1 MRRYDLKSQS
11 FSADAWARNT
21 SLYDRILT
29 LPFNVELAE
38 GRLGLDAFR
47 HYIVQ
52 DAKYLIAFAQALAV
66 ASARADDPDQIV
78 LFAAAAQEAVVVERA
93 LHADYF
99 RRFGIDEASVA
110 ATPMS
115 PACHHYASFL
125 LATGFREPLAV
136 HVAALLPCF
145 WVYREV
151 GHHIHRVASSENPYR
166 AWIDTYAGDEFS
178 AAVDAIIAATDA
190 LAVDASP
197 SQAEAMHAAFTRA
210 MQLEWMFWDSAYR
223 LERWPV

>member
-1 MRRYDLKSQS
+1 MTSSAQS

-21 SLYDRILT
+21 SLYDRIVT

-52 DAKYLIAFAQALAV
+52 DAKYLIAFAQALAI

-99 RRFGIDEASVA
+99 RRFGIDEVAVA

-115 PACHHYASFL
+115 PACHHYTSFL
-125 LATGFREPLAV
+125 LATGFREPPAV

-151 GHHIHRVASSENPYR
+151 GHHIHRLAASDNPYR
-166 AWIDTYAGDEFS
+166 AWIDTYAGDEFA

-190 LAVDASP
+190 VAGLASP
-197 SQAEAMHAAFTRA
+197 GQREAMHAAFARA

>member
-1 MRRYDLKSQS
+1 MTLKVNS
-11 FSADAWARNT
+11 FAADAWARNA

-99 RRFGIDEASVA
+99 RLFGIDEASVA

-115 PACHHYASFL
+115 PACHHYTSFL

-151 GHHIHRVASSENPYR
+151 GHHIHRVSVSENPYR
-166 AWIDTYAGDEFS
+166 AWIDTYAGDEFA

-190 LAVDASP
+190 VACSVSS
-197 SQAEAMHAAFTRA
+197 SQAAAMHAAFTRA
-210 MQLEWMFWDSAYR
+210 VQLEWMFWDSAYR

>member
-1 MRRYDLKSQS
+1 MSNSPQDGSRS
-11 FSADAWARNT
+11 
-21 SLYDRILT
+21 
-29 LPFNVELAE
+29 
-38 GRLGLDAFR
+38 RLFR

-66 ASARADDPDQIV
+66 AAARADDPDQIV

-99 RRFGIDEASVA
+99 RRFGIDEAAVA

-115 PACHHYASFL
+115 PACHHYTSFL

-151 GHHIHRVASSENPYR
+151 GLHIHRVAASDNPYR
-166 AWIDTYAGDEFS
+166 AWIDTYAGEAFA

-190 LAVDASP
+190 VASSVSR
-197 SQAEAMHAAFTRA
+197 SQAEAMHAAFARA
-210 MQLEWMFWDSAYR
+210 IQLEWMFWDSAYR
-223 LERWPV
+223 QEHWPV

>member
-1 MRRYDLKSQS
+1 MTFEAQS
-11 FSADAWARNT
+11 FSADAWARNA
-21 SLYDRILT
+21 SLYDRIVT

-78 LFAAAAQEAVVVERA
+78 LFAAGAQEAVVVERA

-99 RRFGIDEASVA
+99 RRFGIDEATVA
-110 ATPMS
+110 STPMS
-115 PACHHYASFL
+115 PACHHYTSFL

-151 GHHIHRVASSENPYR
+151 GHHIHRVSASENPYR
-166 AWIDTYAGDEFS
+166 AWIDTYAGDEFA
-178 AAVDAIIAATDA
+178 AAVDAIIAAADA
-190 LAVDASP
+190 VAGSVSA

>member
-1 MRRYDLKSQS
+1 MPLRAQS
-11 FSADAWARNT
+11 FSSDAWARNT
-21 SLYDRILT
+21 TLYDRILN
-29 LPFNVELAE
+29 LPFNIELTE
-38 GRLGLDAFR
+38 GRLGLEAFR

-99 RRFGIDEASVA
+99 RLFGIDEATVA
-110 ATPMS
+110 STQMS
-115 PACHHYASFL
+115 PACHHYTSFL
-125 LATGFREPLAV
+125 LATGFREPLPV

-145 WVYREV
+145 WIYREV
-151 GHHIHRVASSENPYR
+151 GHHIHRVSASDNPYR
-166 AWIDTYAGDEFS
+166 AWIDTYAGDEFA

-190 LAVDASP
+190 VAASV
-197 SQAEAMHAAFTRA
+197 SAAQAEAMHAAFTRA
-210 MQLEWMFWDSAYR
+210 MQLEWLFWDSAYR

>member
-1 MRRYDLKSQS
+1 MALTTLG
-11 FSADAWARNT
+11 FSSDAWTRNT
-21 SLYDRILT
+21 SLYDRILN
-29 LPFNVELAE
+29 LPFNIELAE

-66 ASARADDPDQIV
+66 ASARADDPDLIV

-99 RRFGIDEASVA
+99 RLFGIDEATVA
-110 ATPMS
+110 GTPMS

-125 LATGFREPLAV
+125 LATGFRDPLAV

-145 WVYREV
+145 WVYREI
-151 GHHIHRVASSENPYR
+151 GHDIHRVSASENPYR

-190 LAVDASP
+190 VAGSVGP
-197 SQAEAMHAAFTRA
+197 GQTKAMHAAFTRA

>member
-1 MRRYDLKSQS
+1 MTLKMRR

-99 RRFGIDEASVA
+99 RRFGIDEATVA
-110 ATPMS
+110 TTPMS
-115 PACHHYASFL
+115 PACHHYTSFL

-151 GHHIHRVASSENPYR
+151 GHHIHRIAASGNPYR
-166 AWIDTYAGDEFS
+166 AWIDTYAGDEFA

-190 LAVDASP
+190 VAGAASP
-197 SQAEAMHAAFTRA
+197 GQIEAMHAAFTRA

>member
-1 MRRYDLKSQS
+1 MTLKVNS
-11 FSADAWARNT
+11 FAADAWARNA

-66 ASARADDPDQIV
+66 ASARADNPDQIV

-99 RRFGIDEASVA
+99 RLFGIDEASVA

-115 PACHHYASFL
+115 PACHHYTSFL

-151 GHHIHRVASSENPYR
+151 GHHIHRVSASENPYR
-166 AWIDTYAGDEFS
+166 AWIDTYAGDEFA

-190 LAVDASP
+190 VAGSVSS
-197 SQAEAMHAAFTRA
+197 SQAAAMHAAFTRA
-210 MQLEWMFWDSAYR
+210 VQLEWMFWDSAYR

>member
-1 MRRYDLKSQS
+1 MTLDRLR
-11 FSADAWARNT
+11 FSADAWRRNKA
-21 SLYDRILT
+21 LYDRILT
-29 LPFNVELAE
+29 LTFNVELAE

-47 HYIVQ
+47 HYMVQ

-78 LFAAAAQEAVVVERA
+78 FFAAAAQEAIVVERA

-99 RRFGIDEASVA
+99 RLFGIDEATVA
-110 ATPMS
+110 ATPLS
-115 PACHHYASFL
+115 PACHHYTSFL

-151 GHHIHRVASSENPYR
+151 GHHIHRIAVADNPYR
-166 AWIDTYAGDEFS
+166 AWIDTYAGDEFA

-190 LAVDASP
+190 VAGAANP
-197 SQAEAMHAAFTRA
+197 NQREAMHAAFTRA

>member
-1 MRRYDLKSQS
+1 MSFKERR

-21 SLYDRILT
+21 SVYDRILT

-38 GRLGLDAFR
+38 GRLALETFR

-66 ASARADDPDQIV
+66 AAARADDPDQIV

-99 RRFGIDEASVA
+99 RRFGIDAVVVA

-115 PACHHYASFL
+115 PACHHYTSFL

-151 GHHIHRVASSENPYR
+151 GHHIHRVAATDNPYR
-166 AWIDTYAGDEFS
+166 AWIDTYAGDEFA

-190 LAVDASP
+190 VAGLASP
-197 SQAEAMHAAFTRA
+197 SQTEAMHAAFTRA

-223 LERWPV
+223 LECWRV

>member
-1 MRRYDLKSQS
+1 MTFNSRS

-21 SLYDRILT
+21 VLYDRILT

-38 GRLGLDAFR
+38 GRLGVEAFR

-52 DAKYLIAFAQALAV
+52 DAKYLIAFAQALAI
-66 ASARADDPDQIV
+66 AAARADDPDQIV

-99 RRFGIDEASVA
+99 RRFGIDEATVS

-115 PACHHYASFL
+115 PTCHHYTSFL
-125 LATGFREPLAV
+125 LANGFREPLPV

-151 GHHIHRVASSENPYR
+151 GHHIHRIAAPENPYR
-166 AWIDTYAGDEFS
+166 AWIDTYAGDEFA
-178 AAVDAIIAATDA
+178 AAVDAIIAVTDA
-190 LAVDASP
+190 VAGTASLN
-197 SQAEAMHAAFTRA
+197 QIEAMHAAFTRA
-210 MQLEWMFWDSAYR
+210 MQLECMFWDAAYR